1 MEKGNC
7 DSKAAELEM
16 FAAMSAVY
24 LDINY
29 ADLLSA
35 MSRIWRTNIGW
46 NNERGQGVQ
55 YQFIRKETHNETL
68 GGKKNK
74 TKTQQIE
81 EHIFQLL

>member
-1 MEKGNC
+1 
-7 DSKAAELEM
+7 M

-35 MSRIWRTNIGW
+35 MSRIWRTNIER

-55 YQFIRKETHNETL
+55 YQFIWREIHNKTL
-68 GGKKNK
+68 GGKKQKQK
-74 TKTQQIE
+74 TTN
-81 EHIFQLL
+81 